1 MSGDCGMN
9 MLNYDPTNKKI
20 LVASR
25 HLRNDSKTIQLELR
39 YDNTAIAQ
47 LPAKKSKRHYRSS
60 SCDVK
65 IIRSNSRDYDAE
77 GRLKKHIVVA
87 SSNNS
92 HTRNNSRDL
101 NEPDFR
107 TKLTHTRNNSKDTN
121 IKFIL
126 NYLNATNPRA
136 SASRKHSR
144 NHSYDQIYMPSNIKI
159 DQELHKKFSK
169 GRKNSSTH
177 DYDLNIL
184 QQPNAAVTAVQLNSA
199 KVEYIDGKFGDVSR
213 KNSKDCLDASEVDS
227 IGLVIDSIYNH
238 SRSNSKDLNYLK
250 TIAMVEDTTTAG
262 NSVLRHR
269 RTSSKDL
276 NRSVAAV
283 TVMDG
288 GRHTRT
294 GSSHLIDHADLPL
307 VTEPAVAVAAQ
318 ILLCR
323 DSRDVAIGSGVT
335 IESSD
340 YIDERHGVEK
350 LWFS

>member
-1 MSGDCGMN
+1 MAGDCGMN
-9 MLNYDPTNKKI
+9 MLNYDTTNKKI

-39 YDNTAIAQ
+39 YDNSAAAA
-47 LPAKKSKRHYRSS
+47 LPDGYAKKSKRHYRSS

-77 GRLKKHIVVA
+77 GRQKKHIVVA
-87 SSNNS
+87 PSNNS
-92 HTRNNSRDL
+92 HTRNNSRDF
-101 NEPDFR
+101 NESDFR

-144 NHSYDQIYMPSNIKI
+144 NHSYDQIYMPNNIKI

-177 DYDLNIL
+177 DYDVNVL
-184 QQPNAAVTAVQLNSA
+184 QQPNATAAVAQLSSA
-199 KVEYIDGKFGDVSR
+199 KVEYMDGKFGAVAR
-213 KNSKDCLDASEVDS
+213 NNSKDCLDASGVDT
-227 IGLVIDSIYNH
+227 IGLVIDSIYHH

-250 TIAMVEDTTTAG
+250 TMDDTTG
-262 NSVLRHR
+262 VINVLRHR

-288 GRHTRT
+288 GRHSRT

-318 ILLCR
+318 FLLRR
-323 DSRDVAIGSGVT
+323 DSNIAMGSGVAL
-335 IESSD
+335 ESSD
-340 YIDERHGVEK
+340 YIDERNGAEK